1 MKSVGIADLKAS
13 LSEHLSRVKAGE
25 EIIIT
30 ERGKPIAR
38 IQRLAGI
45 GTYSPRME
53 KLIAQGRVR
62 PPDEVMDVES
72 FLAGPWPEDPSG
84 AVLAALLAE
93 REEGR

>member
-13 LSEHLSRVKAGE
+13 LSKHLSRVKAGE

-45 GTYSPRME
+45 GTFTPHME
-53 KLIAQGRVR
+53 RLIAQGRVR
-62 PPDEVMDVES
+62 PASRPIDVER
-72 FLAGPWPEDPSG
+72 FLAGRPEDPKG
-84 AVLAALLAE
+84 AILAALLAE

>member
-1 MKSVGIADLKAS
+1 MIAIGIAKLKAS
-13 LSEHLSRVKAGE
+13 LSESLARVKAGE

-30 ERGKPIAR
+30 ERGTPIAR

-45 GTYSPRME
+45 GTFTPHME
-53 KLIAQGRVR
+53 RLIAQGRVR
-62 PPDEVMDVES
+62 PPSRPIDVER
-72 FLAGPWPEDPSG
+72 FLAGRPEDPTG

>member
-1 MKSVGIADLKAS
+1 MIAIGIAKLKAS
-13 LSEHLSRVKAGE
+13 LSESLARVKAGE

-45 GTYSPRME
+45 GTYSPHME
-53 KLIAQGRVR
+53 RLIAAGRAR
-62 PPDEVMDVES
+62 PPDVPMDIEW
-72 FLAGPWPEDPSG
+72 FLAGRPEDPTG

-93 REEGR
+93 REEDY